1 MKLTKFT
8 AGLLAALSF
17 LTLISQVEART
28 IYSAMSFKAI
38 YKNREIY
45 GAVNTWDNRACAYV
59 DGNFLTG
66 TADDRGHVKLSP
78 QKHFNIIDKYILN
91 PYGYNQI
98 PKKWR
103 ESNGFKKCSQ
113 LVSLAK
119 CFLPAD
125 STYYDE
131 SEEKFV
137 AVTKKRIPA
146 YSLGSMTNSYSRGSK
161 PASEGW
167 AYLFLNNNENDDT
180 TYIVDRNLL
189 ECPSK
194 LK

>member
-1 MKLTKFT
+1 MKLTKLT

-17 LTLISQVEART
+17 LTLASQVEART

-45 GAVNTWDNRACAYV
+45 GAINTWDNRACAYV

-78 QKHFNIIDKYILN
+78 QKHFDIIGKYILN
-91 PYGYNQI
+91 PYGYYQI

-103 ESNGFKKCSQ
+103 ESIGFKKCSQ

-119 CFLPAD
+119 CFLPAG
-125 STYYDE
+125 SNYYDQ
-131 SEEKFV
+131 SEDKFV
-137 AVTKKRIPA
+137 AVTKKRIPV
-146 YSLGSMTNSYSRGSK
+146 YSLGSITNPYSRGDK
-161 PASEGW
+161 PAHENW
-167 AYLFLNNNENDDT
+167 AYLFFNNNRSDDT
-180 TYIVDRNLL
+180 TYIVDLNLL
-189 ECPSK
+189 QCPSK
-194 LK
+194 PE

>member
-17 LTLISQVEART
+17 LTLASQVEART

-59 DGNFLTG
+59 DGKFLTG
-66 TADDRGHVKLSP
+66 TANDQGYVKLSS
-78 QKHFNIIDKYILN
+78 QKHFNITDKYILN
-91 PYGYNQI
+91 PYGQAQI
-98 PKKWR
+98 PGKWR
-103 ESNGFKKCSQ
+103 ESIGFEKCSQ

-119 CFLPAD
+119 CSLPAG
-125 STYYDE
+125 STYYDD
-131 SEEKFV
+131 SDEKFV
-137 AVTKKRIPA
+137 AVTKKRISA
-146 YSLGSMTNSYSRGSK
+146 YSSGFTTNPYSRGGK
-161 PASEGW
+161 PSREGW
-167 AYLFLNNNENDDT
+167 AYLFLSTNENDDR
-180 TYIVDRNLL
+180 YSIVDRNLL